1 VKIGAVRI
9 LVTGREGQV
18 ARSLMERAAAHPD
31 AEVMFAGRPQFDLL
45 QPETVRAAILA
56 ARPDVVVSAAAYTA
70 VDQAEEEPEKA
81 FAINAEGA
89 GAVASAAAEAG
100 AAVIHLSTDYVFSG
114 NAPGEYAET
123 DAPDPQ
129 NVYGRSKLEGERA
142 VAADNPRHVILRT
155 AWVYSPFG
163 RNFVKT
169 MLGLATQR
177 DHLRIV
183 ADQWGNPTSRG
194 HCRGHIAHRKDGDRR
209 RARRS
214 LRDIPPCRGGQHQL
228 GRARR
233 ACVRDKRQPRRAVG
247 DGRRNRHGGLPD
259 KSAPPAKF
267 AAVLREASPRLWL
280 APAGVAGIVPG
291 GGGAAG
297 ELTACRLQDELRRR
311 RTSSPTTERTS
322 IPLRQAPSRRIGSLQ
337 GV

>member
-1 VKIGAVRI
+1 
-9 LVTGREGQV
+9 
-18 ARSLMERAAAHPD
+18 MERAAAQPD
-31 AEVMFAGRPQFDLL
+31 TEVMFAGRPQFDLL

-56 ARPDVVVSAAAYTA
+56 AWPDVVVSAAAYTA
-70 VDQAEEEPEKA
+70 VDQAEDEPGKA

-163 RNFVKT
+163 KNFVKT
-169 MLGLATQR
+169 MLALGSQR

-183 ADQWGNPTSRG
+183 ADQWGNPTSAADIAEGILRIARTVAAGGRADNYGIFHLAGAGSTSWAGLAG
-194 HCRGHIAHRKDGDRR
+194 HVFATSASLGGPSATVEEIATADYPT
-209 RARRS
+209 RARRPQNS
-214 LRDIPPCRGGQHQL
+214 QLSCEKLLRVYGWRPPAWQGSC
-228 GRARR
+228 
-233 ACVRDKRQPRRAVG
+233 RAVV
-247 DGRRNRHGGLPD
+247 
-259 KSAPPAKF
+259 A
-267 AAVLREASPRLWL
+267 RL
-280 APAGVAGIVPG
+280 V
-291 GGGAAG
+291 
-297 ELTACRLQDELRRR
+297 
-311 RTSSPTTERTS
+311 S
-322 IPLRQAPSRRIGSLQ
+322 
-337 GV
+337 